1 MKNDK
6 MPKKYKKPTHKIDG
20 VNLAYIGSISGLV
33 LTMAVVL
40 IVVPN
45 LNKNDSENVYSGAN
59 TSDTSSTS
67 REFAQTVEDWFS
79 NQVPTDNPIASSLS
93 SSISTESTKS
103 GKSEPQSTVTSTG
116 KTSTISTSETVS
128 SRTSQSTISGS
139 SAQQSALTSTSSAQS
154 TMTSTPVEIPE
165 PPVEPNAN
173 SDKVVYDKDGIVIV
187 GTRAF
192 SLYSSGTGN
201 CANYANVLNKFKAN
215 LPNVNVYSL
224 VMPTACEFYSPPE
237 IAERCTSQ
245 LANINAIN
253 RNLKNVTPV
262 DAYSELKKHTN
273 EPIYLRT
280 DHHWAPLGGYYS
292 AKAFAEA
299 AGVPFLPLSDYTEKV
314 NTGYVGTMY
323 GYTNKSAILKN
334 NPENFVYHIPKT
346 VDYTTTYYNYKMSG
360 GSISGAYAPMEAAF
374 FLDFGDNS
382 SNNYCTFMGGDAK
395 IVHVKTSIKNGRRLA
410 IFKDS
415 FGNTIP
421 GYLFGSFEEIY
432 VLDIRYFSHNAIDF
446 MKQKQITD
454 LLFANNTTV
463 TANASM
469 TSKIDKLITQAD
481 MGF

>member
-1 MKNDK
+1 MREDK
-6 MPKKYKKPTHKIDG
+6 SPKKYKKPAHKIDG

-33 LTMAVVL
+33 LVISVIL

-45 LNKNDSENVYSGAN
+45 LNKSDSESVGIYRPNA
-59 TSDTSSTS
+59 SSTS
-67 REFAQTVEDWFS
+67 GEFAQTVEDWFS
-79 NQVPTDNPIASSLS
+79 NKVPSDNPIASSLS
-93 SSISTESTKS
+93 PSVFSETSKT
-103 GKSEPQSTVTSTG
+103 EPQSTASLPSI
-116 KTSTISTSETVS
+116 KSTIPESIP
-128 SRTSQSTISGS
+128 TSQGANPGS
-139 SAQQSALTSTSSAQS
+139 SQSASASESSAQS
-154 TMTSTPVEIPE
+154 ASTSTPVVIPSVV
-165 PPVEPNAN
+165 PSAN
-173 SDKVVYDKDGIVIV
+173 SGEVVYDKDGIVIV

-201 CANYANVLNKFKAN
+201 CANYADVLNKFKAN

-245 LANINAIN
+245 LDNINAIN

-262 DAYSELKKHTN
+262 DAYGELKKHTD

-299 AGVPFLPLSDYTEKV
+299 AGVPFLPLSDYTEVV

-323 GYTNKSAILKN
+323 GYTDKSAILKN
-334 NPENFVYHIPKT
+334 NPENFIYHIPKT

-360 GSISGAYAPMEAAF
+360 GSISGAYAPMEASF
-374 FLDFGDNS
+374 FLDYGNNS
-382 SNNYCTFMGGDAK
+382 SDNYCTFMGGDAK
-395 IVHVKTSIKNGRRLA
+395 IVHVETSTKNGRRLA
-410 IFKDS
+410 VFKDS